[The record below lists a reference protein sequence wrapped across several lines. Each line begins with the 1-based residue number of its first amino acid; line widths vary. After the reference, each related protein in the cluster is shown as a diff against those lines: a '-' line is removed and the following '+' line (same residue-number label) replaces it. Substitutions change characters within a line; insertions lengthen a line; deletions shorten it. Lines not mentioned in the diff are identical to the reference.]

1 MLVCKLACFASNTH
15 AFTVPLDKFCE
26 DIPMRALKQFSTAIL
41 AAAQRDRA
49 GAPPQETDPD
59 LVNCMDCSAEE
70 GSSNGDELWLLSHK
84 PWARVDRHKSK
95 WISTNLGTDRHYC
108 SVASRATCCP

>member
-1 MLVCKLACFASNTH
+1 MLVCKLACFVSNTH
-15 AFTVPLDKFCE
+15 VFTVPLDKFCE

-59 LVNCMDCSAEE
+59 LVNA
-70 GSSNGDELWLLSHK
+70 
-84 PWARVDRHKSK
+84 
-95 WISTNLGTDRHYC
+95 WIVLQKKVLAMVMNYGFSVTSLG
-108 SVASRATCCP
+108 PG